1 MTSVKFLNG
10 SHNVQGN
17 IVAFY
22 TKTSR
27 VIVDFGM
34 VGGFKEGQVDKLIKS
49 HLLPDLPDLFL
60 QKRSQFK
67 HQVIILT
74 QVNVDNLMAAVYL
87 NSSIEIYVSKN
98 GYRLY
103 LSLLR
108 NGLIQPIDANI
119 QEMPHEL
126 QVGDLFVRGYESDC
140 GVMGSQSLL
149 IDDGRHFFGVS
160 GDVRI
165 NGPHKDKVYH
175 WIRKFHKKELDLFLF
190 DSTAYSFSK
199 DCDLFNIDEAALIHQ
214 FSDLL
219 IQRRD
224 LIVINVDP
232 SNVDRLRSICKKS
245 HHYGRKVVV
254 EQTYANVLH
263 EFFPKVDI
271 CVLKESMTNK
281 KTISNDLEVVSL
293 ADIKLHS
300 RDYVLQNSFDN
311 IGFLKKLK
319 SGIYLHSNGF
329 PNISLN
335 RDFEYLRDKLHQFK
349 FQYLEFCASGH
360 ASIKDV
366 NFLVEA
372 VNAKKTVP
380 WHSYLPEL
388 AVKSMRDLQTSF
400 IVPETNKKL
409 TFK

>member
-34 VGGFKEGQVDKLIKS
+34 VGGFKEDQVSKLIKS

-60 QKRSQFK
+60 NRKSQFQ
-67 HQVIILT
+67 HQAIILT

-87 NSSIEIYVSKN
+87 NSSIEIYVSKK

-103 LSLLR
+103 LSLLQ
-108 NGLIQPIDANI
+108 NGLIQPIDANVI
-119 QEMPHEL
+119 EMPHEL
-126 QVGDLFVRGYESDC
+126 LVGDLFIRGFASDC

-149 IDDGRHFFGVS
+149 ISDGAHCFGVS

-165 NGPHKDKVYH
+165 NGPHRDKAFH
-175 WIRKFHKKELDLFLF
+175 WIRKFRKKNLDLFLF

-199 DCDLFNIDEAALIHQ
+199 DCDLFNIDESALIHQ

-219 IQRRD
+219 TQRRD

-232 SNVDRLRSICKKS
+232 SNVDRLKSICKKS
-245 HHYGRKVVV
+245 HHYGRKVVL
-254 EQTYANVLH
+254 EQAYAKVLH
-263 EFFPKVDI
+263 ESFPKVDI
-271 CVLKESMTNK
+271 CVLKETLGNK
-281 KTISNDLEVVSL
+281 KTTPNGLEVVSL
-293 ADIKLHS
+293 DDIVRHP
-300 RDYVLQNSFDN
+300 RNYVLQNSFDN

-319 SGIYLHSNGF
+319 PGIYLHSNGF
-329 PNISLN
+329 PVISLN
-335 RDFEYLRDKLHQFK
+335 RDFEYLRDKLYQSK
-349 FQYLEFCASGH
+349 FQYLEFGASGH
-360 ASIKDV
+360 ASIQDV

-372 VNAKKTVP
+372 VNAKQTVP

-388 AVKSMRDLQTSF
+388 AVKSMQDLNMKF
-400 IVPETNKKL
+400 IVPDSNKKL
-409 TFK
+409 IFK